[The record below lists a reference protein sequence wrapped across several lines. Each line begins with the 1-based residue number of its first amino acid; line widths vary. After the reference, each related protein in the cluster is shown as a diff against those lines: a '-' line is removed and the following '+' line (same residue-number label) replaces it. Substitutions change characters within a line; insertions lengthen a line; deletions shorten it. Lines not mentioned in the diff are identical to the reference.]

1 MKARARTVSD
11 AEFAI
16 LEVLWEQGP
25 LSKRRVTEC
34 LYPESED
41 SGRATVQKLL
51 ERLESKAFVKIDREV
66 SPHSIR
72 ASQSREEFA
81 SRQLESLADK
91 LSGGSL
97 APLVMRLIEKRKI
110 KKSEIDELMRVLTQR
125 KR

>member
-1 MKARARTVSD
+1 MKARVKSVAD

-16 LEVLWEQGP
+16 LQLLWERGP
-25 LSKRRVTEC
+25 LSKRRIAER
-34 LYPESED
+34 LYSKGED

-51 ERLESKAFVKIDREV
+51 ERLESKGLVKIDRKV

-72 ASQSREEFA
+72 ASQSRQEFA
-81 SRQLESLADK
+81 SHQLESLADK

-97 APLVMRLIEKRKI
+97 APLVMRLIEKRRL
-110 KKSEIDELMRVLTQR
+110 KKSEIAELMRILTQR

>member
-16 LEVLWEQGP
+16 LQVLWEQGP

-34 LYPESED
+34 LYPKSED

-51 ERLESKAFVKIDREV
+51 ERLESKAFVRIDREV

-72 ASQSREEFA
+72 ASQSRQEFA

-97 APLVMRLIEKRKI
+97 APLVMRLIEKRKL
-110 KKSEIDELMRVLTQR
+110 KKSEIAELMRVLTQR